1 MNQIGTE
8 AISKSKKVRERFSHI
23 YIDWVGIKIL
33 YNYAPFFFLLK
44 SRENSN
50 AFAWQESYYSCSE
63 EVYFIHP
70 GEYNSNCFT
79 LSSNFKKTSL
89 SSP

>member
-50 AFAWQESYYSCSE
+50 AFAWQES
-63 EVYFIHP
+63 
-70 GEYNSNCFT
+70 
-79 LSSNFKKTSL
+79 
-89 SSP
+89 